1 MLHRVRF
8 RDGQAGYTNR
18 FVRTP
23 SLMAE
28 EATGRSLWPGLMR
41 MDYRPGSDLVGP
53 DLAGTMKDLPGI
65 NVVRHGGRMLAL
77 AEAAN
82 PFRMSAELATLGRE
96 TFCGTIPIGITA
108 HPKVDPAT
116 GEMVVFCDQFEAP
129 FLTWSV
135 IGPDGAS
142 ATVRPPTPIAGLDRP
157 AMIHDMA
164 ITQRCVV
171 IVVAPFYFDPAGA
184 AAGGS
189 LSSWRPEDGT
199 RIALIPRDGG
209 AVRWTAVESFWLW
222 HTANAHDGADGQV
235 VLDFV
240 RWSAP
245 GGLVPGAHPTGNLA
259 RLLIDP
265 AGRVREETL
274 VDRPMEFPR
283 VDDRSIAAGHRQVA
297 TTVKGGSR
305 ALPTG
310 DADTLGWFD
319 ADTDS
324 FVIWDAGNLSV
335 GEQCFVPVP
344 GDPDPTRGWWLCVA
358 TDRTDLISRLLV
370 IPAADPA
377 AGPVA
382 TIHLPQRVPAG
393 LHGAWLPT
401 QE

>member
-1 MLHRVRF
+1 
-8 RDGQAGYTNR
+8 
-18 FVRTP
+18 
-23 SLMAE
+23 
-28 EATGRSLWPGLMR
+28 
-41 MDYRPGSDLVGP
+41 
-53 DLAGTMKDLPGI
+53 
-65 NVVRHGGRMLAL
+65 
-77 AEAAN
+77 
-82 PFRMSAELATLGRE
+82 
-96 TFCGTIPIGITA
+96 
-108 HPKVDPAT
+108 
-116 GEMVVFCDQFEAP
+116 MVVFCYQFEAP

-135 IGPDGAS
+135 IGPDG

-164 ITQRCVV
+164 VTQRHVV

-189 LSSWRPEDGT
+189 LLSWRPEDGT

-222 HTANAHDGADGQV
+222 HTANAHDGVDGQV
-235 VLDFV
+235 VVDFV

-245 GGLVPGAHPTGNLA
+245 GGLVPGVHPTGNLA
-259 RLLIDP
+259 RLLIDS

-297 TTVKGGSR
+297 TTVRGGTR

-319 ADTDS
+319 ADNDS
-324 FVIWDAGNLSV
+324 FVTV
-335 GEQCFVPVP
+335 
-344 GDPDPTRGWWLCVA
+344 
-358 TDRTDLISRLLV
+358 
-370 IPAADPA
+370 
-377 AGPVA
+377 
-382 TIHLPQRVPAG
+382 HLPQRVPAG